1 LLRGIEPAGLYPLS
15 SRFGSSPLSMY
26 IAMGNGTPGVVL
38 REQGFSGKTL
48 ITLGINYSQMHDSS
62 ACLVRGGE
70 LLFAVAEERLS
81 RVKHDARFPQ
91 NAIRACL
98 DFGKV
103 RADQLDEVCFCWP
116 TAGPLYRHDLKCY
129 ASGKMPLT
137 YLSGLN
143 STLYFLSMWHQES
156 GAKKFA
162 QQFGPTRAKMR
173 FVDHHL
179 AHAISA
185 YAYSGFDEAAV
196 AVMDGRGAWEATSIW
211 HGRNGRLEHMLTIP
225 FPDSI
230 GFFYSG
236 FTEFLGFQPNSDEWK
251 VMGLAPYG
259 QPGIDLSAFID
270 VHAAPYRV
278 QARQLATNGTAP
290 LARMT
295 AKLGPPRAAESEID
309 DRHKNIAYAVQDACE
324 TAMMNV
330 VRLAIEKTGCRSV
343 CLAGGV
349 ALNSKA
355 NGKIASSGMVERF
368 FVQPAATDDG
378 AALGAAFAPYLDNN
392 GKLPNKAMRHG
403 YWGPSFDDE
412 AIEAALRTYKLHY
425 TRLVDPA
432 VTAAELLEQGKIL
445 GWFQGRM
452 EFGPRALGSR
462 SILADPRDPEMNTR
476 VNNAVKFREWWR
488 PFAPSLKKEAAEEY
502 LECVSDSPFMILT
515 AQVRPEKRG
524 VIPAVTHVDG
534 SARPQTVEKEIN
546 PLYWRVID
554 EFGKRTGVPVVMNTS
569 FNLRGEAIV
578 HTPADAIRTFFSS
591 GMDALVIG
599 SFLVGK

>member
-1 LLRGIEPAGLYPLS
+1 
-15 SRFGSSPLSMY
+15 M
-26 IAMGNGTPGVVL
+26 
-38 REQGFSGKTL
+38 

-62 ACLVRGGE
+62 ACIVGDGE
-70 LLFAVAEERLS
+70 LLFAVAEERIS
-81 RVKHDARFPQ
+81 RAKHDARFPQ

-98 DFGKV
+98 EFART
-103 RADQLDEVCFCWP
+103 RAEQLDEVCFGWP
-116 TAGPLYRHDLKCY
+116 TIGPLYRHDLKCY
-129 ASGKMPLT
+129 AAGQMPLT
-137 YLSGLN
+137 YLNGLN

-162 QQFGPTRAKMR
+162 QLFGPTRAKMR

-185 YAYSGFDEAAV
+185 YAYSGFDEASV
-196 AVMDGRGAWEATSIW
+196 AVMDGRGAWEATSLW
-211 HGRNGRLEHMLTIP
+211 HGRNGRLEHLLTIP

-236 FTEFLGFQPNSDEWK
+236 FTEFLGFTPNCDEWK

-259 QPGIDLSAFID
+259 QPGVDLSAFIN
-270 VHAAPYRV
+270 VNAAPYRIHS
-278 QARQLATNGTAP
+278 RQLAANGASAH
-290 LARMT
+290 ARM
-295 AKLGPPRAAESEID
+295 AALLGPPRVAESEID

-330 VRLAIEKTGCRSV
+330 VKLAIDKTGCRKV

-355 NGKIASSGMVERF
+355 NGKIAASGVLDQI
-368 FVQPAATDDG
+368 FVQPAASDDG
-378 AALGAAFAPYLDNN
+378 VALGAALAPYLDNH
-392 GKLPNKAMRHG
+392 GRLPNKPMRHG
-403 YWGPSFDDE
+403 YWGPSFDDN
-412 AIEAALRTYKLHY
+412 AIEAALRTYKLRC
-425 TRLVDPA
+425 TKLADPA
-432 VTAAELLEQGKIL
+432 GAAVELLSQGKIL

-462 SILADPRDPEMNTR
+462 SILADPRDPEMNAK

-488 PFAPSLKKEAAEEY
+488 PFAPSLKKEAADKY
-502 LECVSDSPFMILT
+502 LESATDSPFMILT
-515 AQVRPEKRG
+515 AQVRPEKRS

-546 PLYWRVID
+546 PIYWRLID

-578 HTPADAIRTFFSS
+578 HTPTDAIRTFFSS

-599 SFLVGK
+599 SFLVEK